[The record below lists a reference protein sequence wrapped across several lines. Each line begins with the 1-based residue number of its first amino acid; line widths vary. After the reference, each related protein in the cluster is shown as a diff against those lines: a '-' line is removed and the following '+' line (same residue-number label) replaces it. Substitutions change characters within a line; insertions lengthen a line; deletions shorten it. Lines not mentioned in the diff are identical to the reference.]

1 VDRESRRIQNS
12 KESGIRTVEKSLS
25 SKNMLDG
32 EQLMSKPRGKPL
44 AIHKKHKGTLWKVN
58 LSKDGNQIVEKDLNI
73 DGSLVI
79 NGNRK
84 EKNQPS
90 FLAFNSATDTSISTG
105 GVYAD
110 VEFNSEVFDVGD
122 NFASNTFTA
131 PVTGKYFLHTSVSLS
146 EIDIDVSYYAIKL
159 VTSNRNYYS
168 IFDPHLASDTSVG
181 IPNHLFQIT
190 CVADMEAADT
200 AKVQIIQS
208 GGNAQT
214 DVMGHATELYTWFN
228 GYLLG

>member
-73 DGSLVI
+73 GGSLVI
-79 NGNRK
+79 NSNRK

-90 FLAFNSATDTSISTG
+90 FLAFNSADDSNISTG
-105 GVYAD
+105 SYAD

-122 NFASNTFTA
+122 NFDSNTFTA
-131 PVTGKYFLHTSVSLS
+131 PITGKYFLHTSVSIAQ
-146 EIDIDVSYYAIKL
+146 IDTDAGYYAIKL

-168 IFDPHLASDTSVG
+168 VLDPHLASDTSAGV
-181 IPNHLFQIT
+181 PNHLFQIT

-208 GGNAQT
+208 SGTAQT
-214 DVMGHATELYTWFN
+214 DVMGHSTELYTWFN